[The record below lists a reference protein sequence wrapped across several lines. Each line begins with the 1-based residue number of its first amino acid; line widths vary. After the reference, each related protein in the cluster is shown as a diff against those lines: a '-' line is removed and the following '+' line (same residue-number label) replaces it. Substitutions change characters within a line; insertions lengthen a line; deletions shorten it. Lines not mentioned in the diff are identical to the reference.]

1 MPGSWR
7 KALVLAAVLGAAGS
21 HTAAGTPA
29 FNPSLDVFVSS
40 AAPSANGDIRI
51 AASVPPGNPGLGSWA
66 LFLPAG
72 WGVSGDSGVFD
83 GDVVA
88 RGTMSVDTDCN
99 GTVDSYGPFNLTD
112 SPTGGGP
119 DAPIAQWTG
128 QITSWWSLMITVDQA
143 PSEPFDVGADLTNF
157 SQFHTMCGPQ
167 TFVITVLGRSSP
179 HNNAVVT
186 NPSTAGSYDWT
197 GSFTSSGGGFMAN
210 ASDSVCIG
218 NACDADADGRPDVS
232 DNCPLWPNANQAL
245 PAWLIPS
252 DDPDCDGFTSAVE
265 DLTGTKALVQCGF
278 NAWPADVTND
288 TFTDISDVTALTGT
302 FGLAVPPASA
312 RYNIAP
318 DAPDGFVD
326 ITDVSK
332 MTAFFGLTCAPCAGD
347 FDCDGVLNATDNCPN
362 WSNPAQSIPPWPVP
376 ANDPDCDGFS
386 TGAENAAGTG
396 ALAHCG
402 TNAWPADIN
411 NDTVSDIS
419 DISALTGVFGLSVP
433 PAPARYNIAPDP
445 VDGFV
450 DITDVS
456 KMTAFFGLRCL

>member
-1 MPGSWR
+1 
-7 KALVLAAVLGAAGS
+7 
-21 HTAAGTPA
+21 
-29 FNPSLDVFVSS
+29 
-40 AAPSANGDIRI
+40 
-51 AASVPPGNPGLGSWA
+51 
-66 LFLPAG
+66 
-72 WGVSGDSGVFD
+72 
-83 GDVVA
+83 
-88 RGTMSVDTDCN
+88 
-99 GTVDSYGPFNLTD
+99 
-112 SPTGGGP
+112 
-119 DAPIAQWTG
+119 
-128 QITSWWSLMITVDQA
+128 WSLMITVDQA
-143 PSEPFDVGADLTNF
+143 SSEPFDVGADLTNF

-218 NACDADADGRPDVS
+218 NACDADSDSRPDAT
-232 DNCPLWPNANQAL
+232 DNCPLWPNAGQAL
-245 PAWLIPS
+245 PAWLIPAN
-252 DDPDCDGFTSAVE
+252 DPDCDGR
-265 DLTGTKALVQCGF
+265 
-278 NAWPADVTND
+278 P
-288 TFTDISDVTALTGT
+288 
-302 FGLAVPPASA
+302 
-312 RYNIAP
+312 
-318 DAPDGFVD
+318 
-326 ITDVSK
+326 
-332 MTAFFGLTCAPCAGD
+332 
-347 FDCDGVLNATDNCPN
+347 NATANCPIWPN
-362 WSNPAQSIPPWPVP
+362 APQPLPPWPVP

-411 NDTVSDIS
+411 NDTVSDIT